1 MKIVYKTY
9 VLLAVVIVVSSINL
23 FVLLQTSQENETVL
37 HSISSASNLKVIVE
51 RIAGTANS
59 IASGNEAD
67 RQTLLKQINDFENT
81 YAMLGSGGDLNGTT
95 IIAVPTELRNNYGD
109 VGNSWNI
116 YKQKAEEIRQEPVF
130 DPAVKNAL
138 QYILEKDGDLITL
151 TNGVSNDL
159 SSLDRNYNRHK
170 EIAAELTT
178 LTKSIAENTL
188 LISIGEK
195 GNNSDLIKKDRILFD
210 ADLRKLEGLSLANL
224 DTDGVQIKNETLQT
238 IPRENGASLRAL
250 DPLWESLGLKI
261 KTVESTPLLSK
272 EFGKSLQELN
282 TQRESL
288 LSTTALFVFDWNK
301 LIDGKLRE
309 RVNVVQGLLVA
320 DIVVFVIVMVSI
332 RKSLNPLAML
342 TSALS
347 RVKEGFYGEK
357 IDYRSSDEIGT
368 LAQTF
373 NLMSETIQVKE
384 QEAKKVEIAKDEFL
398 AMITHELK
406 TPLVPIQGYADI
418 LLGEHLG
425 SLNKDQKERLEVIKS
440 SSASL
445 LQLISDLL
453 DAQKLELGQLKIK
466 KQTENVKQT
475 VEKTITAMMPQ
486 ANAEEMELT
495 SNIKPD
501 IYANYDDERIIQVLT
516 NLIKNA
522 IKAATPKNGKVQI
535 FVEDKPDE
543 IKISVKDNGTGLPKD
558 SLDKIFRK
566 FYQVDT
572 STTREKGGSGLGL
585 SICKGIVENHGGKIW
600 VESEFGKGATFS
612 FILPKNENPN
622 LHSNTNK

>member
-1 MKIVYKTY
+1 MRIVYKTY
-9 VLLAVVIVVSSINL
+9 VLLAVVIAVSSINL

-67 RQTLLKQINDFENT
+67 RQTLSEQINDFDNT
-81 YAMLGSGGDLNGTT
+81 YAVLGSGGDLNGTT

-109 VGNSWNI
+109 AGNSWSI
-116 YKQKAEEIRQEPVF
+116 YKQKAQEIQMEPVF
-130 DPAVKNAL
+130 DPGVKSAL

-195 GNNSDLIKKDRILFD
+195 GNYSDLIKKDRILFD
-210 ADLRKLEGLSLANL
+210 ADLLKLEGLSLANL

-238 IPRENGASLRAL
+238 IPRANAASLRAL

-342 TSALS
+342 TNALS

-425 SLNKDQKERLEVIKS
+425 SLNKDQKDRLEVIKS

-453 DAQKLELGQLKIK
+453 DAQKLELGQLKINR
-466 KQTENVKQT
+466 QMENVKQT
-475 VEKTITAMMPQ
+475 IEKTIVSMMPQ
-486 ANAEEMELT
+486 ANAEEVDLT
-495 SNIKPD
+495 SYVKND

-522 IKAATPKNGKVQI
+522 IKATTPKNGKVQI
-535 FVEDKPDE
+535 FAEAKPDE

-558 SLDKIFRK
+558 SLNKIFKK

-585 SICKGIVENHGGKIW
+585 SICKGIVETHGGKIW
-600 VESEFGKGATFS
+600 VESEFGKGSTFS
-612 FILPKNENPN
+612 FTLPKNENPN

>member
-9 VLLAVVIVVSSINL
+9 VLLAVVIAVSSINL

-67 RQTLLKQINDFENT
+67 RQTLSEQINDFDNT
-81 YAMLGSGGDLNGTT
+81 YAVLGSGGDLNGTT

-109 VGNSWNI
+109 AGNSWSI
-116 YKQKAEEIRQEPVF
+116 YKQKAQEIQMEPVF
-130 DPAVKNAL
+130 DPGVKSAL

-178 LTKSIAENTL
+178 LTKSIAEQTL

-195 GNNSDLIKKDRILFD
+195 GNNADVIKKDRILFD
-210 ADLRKLEGLSLANL
+210 ADLLKLEGLSLANL

-288 LSTTALFVFDWNK
+288 LSTTALFVYDWNK
-301 LIDGKLRE
+301 LIDDKLRE

-320 DIVVFVIVMVSI
+320 DIVVFVIVMISI
-332 RKSLNPLAML
+332 RKSLNPLVML

-373 NLMSETIQVKE
+373 NLMSETIQIKE
-384 QEAKKVEIAKDEFL
+384 QEAKKVEISKDEFL

-486 ANAEEMELT
+486 ANAEEIELT
-495 SNIKPD
+495 SNVKPD

-522 IKAATPKNGKVQI
+522 IKATAPKNGIVQI

-543 IKISVKDNGTGLPKD
+543 VKISVKDNGTGLPKH

-612 FILPKNENPN
+612 FILPKNEKPN

>member
-9 VLLAVVIVVSSINL
+9 VLLAVVIAVSSINL

-37 HSISSASNLKVIVE
+37 HSISSASNLKVIAE

-67 RQTLLKQINDFENT
+67 RQTLAQQINDFENT
-81 YAMLGSGGDLNGTT
+81 YAVLGSGGDLNGTT
-95 IIAVPTELRNNYGD
+95 IIPVPTELRNNYGD

-130 DPAVKNAL
+130 DPEVKNAL
-138 QYILEKDGDLITL
+138 KYILEKDGDLITL

-195 GNNSDLIKKDRILFD
+195 GNNADVIKKDRILFD
-210 ADLRKLEGLSLANL
+210 VDLRKLEGLSLANL

-238 IPRENGASLRAL
+238 IPRENGASLREL
-250 DPLWESLGLKI
+250 DPLWESLELKI

-288 LSTTALFVFDWNK
+288 LSTTALFVYDWNK

-332 RKSLNPLAML
+332 RKSLNPLVML

-357 IDYRSSDEIGT
+357 IDYRSSDEIGI

-373 NLMSETIQVKE
+373 NLMSETIQIKE
-384 QEAKKVEIAKDEFL
+384 QEAKKIEIAKDEFL

-425 SLNKDQKERLEVIKS
+425 SLNRDQKERLEVIKS

-486 ANAEEMELT
+486 ANAEEIELT
-495 SNIKPD
+495 SNVKPD

-522 IKAATPKNGKVQI
+522 IKATTPKNGKVQI

-543 IKISVKDNGTGLPKD
+543 VKISVKDNGTGLPKD

-600 VESEFGKGATFS
+600 VESEFGKGATLS
-612 FILPKNENPN
+612 FTLQKNENPN